1 MNNKI
6 RIAII
11 FGGKSVE
18 HEVSLRSAKNII
30 SALDKD
36 RYEIE
41 CIQINKKGHWYAL
54 GNISDLSIDTPS
66 YTNLALVNSGNKKL
80 VKKNNFKRLIYYDV
94 VFPILHGPFGEDGTV
109 QGLLKLMDVPYVG
122 ADVLG
127 SAIGMAKDV
136 TKRLLREAH
145 ILTTDFLVYTSSE
158 IDYSFV
164 KQKFG
169 LPFFV
174 KPANLGS
181 SVGVSKVHNET
192 EFNKAI
198 KEAFSFDT
206 KILIE
211 KNVKGREIECSVL
224 GNENPIASIPGEV
237 IVKNDFYSYEAKYI
251 DPDAAVIDIPAKLP
265 KSIIK
270 KIQNIAVKTFKT
282 LCCSG
287 MARVDFF
294 LDEKNKIYV
303 NEINTIPGF
312 TNISMY
318 PKLWE
323 KSGITYTQL
332 LDRLI
337 SLAIERHSKE
347 QKLKTSCV

>member
-1 MNNKI
+1 MKTKI
-6 RIAII
+6 LIL

-36 RYEIE
+36 KYDIE

-54 GNISDLSIDTPS
+54 GNISDLSIHTPS
-66 YTNLALVNSGNKKL
+66 YTNLAMVNSENKKL
-80 VKKNNFKRLIYYDV
+80 VKKNNYKRLIYYDV

-109 QGLLKLMDVPYVG
+109 QGLFKLMNVPYVG

-136 TKRLLREAH
+136 TKRLLKEAH
-145 ILTTDFLVYTSSE
+145 ILTTEFKTYTSTD
-158 IDYSFV
+158 IDYTFV

-181 SVGVSKVHNET
+181 SVGVSKVNNKT
-192 EFNKAI
+192 EFKTAI
-198 KEAFSFDT
+198 KEAFRFDT
-206 KILIE
+206 KIIIE
-211 KNVKGREIECSVL
+211 KNVSGREIECSVL
-224 GNENPIASIPGEV
+224 GNENPIASLPGEV
-237 IVKNDFYSYEAKYI
+237 IVKNDFYSYRAKYV
-251 DPDAAVIDIPAKLP
+251 DPYAATIEIPARLTKT
-265 KSIIK
+265 ITK
-270 KIQNIAVKTFKT
+270 KVQNIAVKTFKT
-282 LCCSG
+282 LCCNG

-294 LDEKNKIYV
+294 LDRENRIYV

-312 TNISMY
+312 TDISMY

-323 KSGITYTQL
+323 KSGISYSQL

-337 SLAIERHSKE
+337 SLAIERHKKE
-347 QKLKTSCV
+347 KKLKTSYI